1 MLIRRA
7 SPGGASDCCAVAVMA
22 KASHPGR
29 TKTRLSP
36 PLTPNQAAALNTAFL
51 ADISAN
57 LELAARDT
65 KLARFMAFGPPQS
78 VAFFEGLV
86 GAEVGLL
93 ETWLPILGDCLLY
106 AVQSLLDLGYGAAC
120 VLNSDSPTL
129 PTAVLVAA
137 VEALRPEGDRIVLG
151 PTTDGG
157 YYLLGVKRT
166 HRRLFED
173 IAWSTSRVAEQTL
186 QRAAELGLEAVL
198 LPPWYDVDDAAALRL
213 LTDETLAGQAF
224 SAEHRSYAAA
234 HSTALLHGNWPL
246 RADSS

>member
-7 SPGGASDCCAVAVMA
+7 SPGGTSDCCAVAVMA
-22 KASHPGR
+22 KASHPGQ

-36 PLTPNQAAALNTAFL
+36 PLAPNQAAALNTAFL

-78 VAFFEGLV
+78 VAFFEDLV

-93 ETWLPILGDCLLY
+93 EAWLPTLGDCLLY
-106 AVQSLLDLGYGAAC
+106 AVQSLLDLGYGAVC

-157 YYLLGVKRT
+157 YYLLGVKRA

-186 QRAAELGLEAVL
+186 QRAAELSLEAVL
-198 LPPWYDVDDAAALRL
+198 LPPWYDVDEAATLRL
-213 LTDETLAGQAF
+213 LADETLAGQAF
-224 SAEHRSYAAA
+224 SAEHQSYTAAY
-234 HSTALLHGNWPL
+234 STALLRGNWPL